1 MNKLACGRSSG
12 GAPNNGFR
20 AAFTNSD
27 PTNRRGML
35 VSSAVYK
42 KAAAMQRIGIAPSR
56 INGRSWLESSGVLL

>member
-42 KAAAMQRIGIAPSR
+42 KAAAMQRISD
-56 INGRSWLESSGVLL
+56 RSQPNKHQILG